1 MRHLN
6 GAAKM
11 GNAHL
16 RGRGCGR
23 PRRTGTPGTA
33 RTTATCE
40 KRHARGCTDEER
52 RAGVHGRG
60 ATRAGGG
67 GRLRRELYAAAPL
80 PGDGGGGGKQN
91 RRIGEGERGGKV
103 GEKLEIR
110 GSFDTYFFQNSFSWC
125 GSWMR

>member
-1 MRHLN
+1 VNRDSRN
-6 GAAKM
+6 GAHDGDVREA
-11 GNAHL
+11 A
-16 RGRGCGR
+16 
-23 PRRTGTPGTA
+23 
-33 RTTATCE
+33 
-40 KRHARGCTDEER
+40 

-60 ATRAGGG
+60 AARGGARTRSDARGGGG